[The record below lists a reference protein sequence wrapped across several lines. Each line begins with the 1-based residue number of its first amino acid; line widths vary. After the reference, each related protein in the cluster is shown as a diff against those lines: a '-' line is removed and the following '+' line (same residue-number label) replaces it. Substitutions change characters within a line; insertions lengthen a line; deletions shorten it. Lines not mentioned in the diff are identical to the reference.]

1 MVLNMNDPI
10 PAARP
15 STKTAAIYAAAVR
28 VFAEKGFANTTM
40 QDIAR
45 AAGVGKGTIYQYV
58 KSKEDLFYEVFL
70 WINREAGA
78 ALRVGIEALAG
89 SPVARLKALNRTVID
104 AVTAM
109 KPIYGLFLD
118 FWSAS
123 ATPALRERFKA
134 AFREFYDDY
143 RGIAAAV
150 IKEGVAAG
158 IFRNDLDIEA
168 VCAALVGMWDALGL
182 QAWFD
187 EDFRLDLAG
196 NEFMRVFIDGLITPG
211 RISVP

>member
-1 MVLNMNDPI
+1 MNDSSS
-10 PAARP
+10 
-15 STKTAAIYAAAVR
+15 STLTSAKTAAIYSAAVQ
-28 VFAEKGFANTTM
+28 VFAEKGYANTTV

-70 WINREAGA
+70 WINRETGA
-78 ALRVGIEALAG
+78 KLRVGIEALGG
-89 SPVARLKALNRTVID
+89 SPVARLTALNRTVID
-104 AVTAM
+104 AVIAM
-109 KPIYGLFLD
+109 KPLYGLFMD

-134 AFREFYDDY
+134 AFREFYSDY
-143 RGIAAAV
+143 RGIVAAV
-150 IKEGVAAG
+150 IKQGVATG
-158 IFRNDLDIEA
+158 VFRNDLDIEA

-187 EDFRLDLAG
+187 DDFRMDHAG
-196 NEFMRVFIDGLITPG
+196 NEFMRVFINGLAAP
-211 RISVP
+211 

>member
-1 MVLNMNDPI
+1 MSN
-10 PAARP
+10 P
-15 STKTAAIYAAAVR
+15 SSSTPRSSKTTTIYAAAVQ
-28 VFAEKGFANTTM
+28 VFAEKGYANTTV

-70 WINREAGA
+70 WINREVGA
-78 ALRVGIEALAG
+78 KLRVGIEALAG
-89 SPVARLKALNRTVID
+89 SPVARLTALNKTVID

-109 KPIYGLFLD
+109 KPIYGLFMD

-134 AFREFYDDY
+134 AFREFYTDF
-143 RGIAAAV
+143 RGIGAAV

-158 IFRNDLDIEA
+158 VFRDDLDIEA

-187 EDFRLDLAG
+187 DDFRLDRAG
-196 NEFMRVFIDGLITPG
+196 NEFMRVFIDGLAAPG
-211 RISVP
+211 RKPAP